1 MMYRYFYT
9 ATGEIQGVTT
19 YQSQCRVT
27 SCCDS
32 VGYIDIDQQVLAHE
46 YRVDTDTKTLVVKE
60 TE

>member
-19 YQSQCRVT
+19 YRSQCRVV

-32 VGYIDIDQQVLAHE
+32 VGYIDSDQQVSTE
-46 YRVDTDTKTLVVKE
+46 QYRVDTDTKTLVVKE

>member
-1 MMYRYFYT
+1 MIYRYFYN
-9 ATGEIQGVTT
+9 ATGEIQGVAP
-19 YQSQCRVT
+19 YRSQCRVI

-32 VGYIDIDQQVLAHE
+32 VGYIDSDLKVLPHE